1 LEAEN
6 GIERRH
12 PQDRRPHFGGTA
24 GGESRVVIK
33 ESKMSTRVKMK
44 LQNVLAQSWNDATNE
59 FQATANFI
67 CKYDFNETDNSET
80 AEKLV
85 IGRTYVYEVPFASS
99 KKAV

>member
-1 LEAEN
+1 
-6 GIERRH
+6 
-12 PQDRRPHFGGTA
+12 
-24 GGESRVVIK
+24 
-33 ESKMSTRVKMK
+33 MSTRVKMK